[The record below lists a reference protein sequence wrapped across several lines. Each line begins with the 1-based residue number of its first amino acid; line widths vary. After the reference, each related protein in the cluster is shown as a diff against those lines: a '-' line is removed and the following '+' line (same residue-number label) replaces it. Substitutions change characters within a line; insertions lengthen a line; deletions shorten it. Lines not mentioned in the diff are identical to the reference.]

1 MQTKKSGRPPKQTG
15 FLNSL
20 FMTKILHFLP
30 LLTGEY
36 EIINTGTFINRNNG
50 LRLYIGKSSSP
61 NKPNEILL
69 YFNSETNRREYISA
83 FNPLGFLGSSGLF
96 GFSNNPLGFLGS
108 SFPADGGG
116 YCFDR
121 SGNGYRFEIH
131 SADGI
136 ASVYQCNGCKRVIHS
151 WYLQR
156 GKSHR

>member
-1 MQTKKSGRPPKQTG
+1 MCNATKYICMQTKKSGSPPKQTG
-15 FLNSL
+15 FLNAV

-50 LRLYIGKSSSP
+50 LRLYIGRSSSP

-69 YFNSETNRREYISA
+69 YFNPETNRREYISA
-83 FNPLGFLGSSGLF
+83 L
-96 GFSNNPLGFLGS
+96 
-108 SFPADGGG
+108 FPADGGG

>member
-83 FNPLGFLGSSGLF
+83 FNPLGFLGSS
-96 GFSNNPLGFLGS
+96 
-108 SFPADGGG
+108 FPADGGG